1 MATKKQIKAKRKPN
15 NPRGVNQYAAGKGLG
30 QKDAAFYMKL
40 KSKDK
45 EKFKKAAKKRGMN
58 LTSWLIAVA
67 LEAAEES
74 I

>member
-1 MATKKQIKAKRKPN
+1 MATKKQEKAKRKPN

-40 KSKDK
+40 SSKDK
-45 EKFKKAAKKRGMN
+45 EKFKEAAKKRGMN

-74 I
+74 V